1 MPKLDGKLMHASL
14 QALCKPDEKY
24 YYPVYGKVGK
34 VSKLSTSPMN
44 NIYGFVAVTDLH
56 RLLVAEFLMLGSSM
70 GDMSI
75 PLKLIKSMEVSKTIF
90 GQNCVKLVIDNQGKD
105 YKVQFTFAN
114 NVYGMG
120 IPNQK
125 ENLEGLIKHI
135 ENRDALYKA
144 SESYQK
150 LQKIQAWI
158 ATQPN
163 MQATGVVSLEKMAE
177 LRAQQANQ
185 SQQTSAQS
193 QPVTEKPAP
202 KKVHKGP
209 DYVAMLN
216 REKEYTLSLCER
228 LEAKY
233 GKAEFGT
240 PATESE
246 MARWESAN
254 EITIP
259 EDLKEWLKFAGKSKF
274 KGIPLEFYSIAQFK
288 KEQDYVIIGERE
300 NTTIAFETEK
310 DRYIAIESGNR
321 KNLGHMEHILRL
333 WYYDA
338 KELFAEEELEKLRPV
353 IEEETRKMNQA
364 QQRAKLL
371 GGIKEAMEYFL
382 AKNNIG
388 YLYKWRAFPKCPVR
402 KDNADCEL
410 IIAGPDRDGYYQW
423 KPQEQTSHIDFASIE
438 AKLGFSI
445 HKDMKAFIS
454 SYFYFMLEGDMDEK
468 NFHIY
473 PLLPTANIEKYVL
486 DGFEKESYAGDY
498 DFILKGQF
506 FRLGG
511 ACIGGD
517 DSYILE
523 INNETGEVLAVEYMD
538 KRHEKFADSLYDLF
552 MNATP
557 IWYKN

>member
-1 MPKLDGKLMHASL
+1 MPKLDGKLMYSSL

-24 YYPVYGKVGK
+24 YYPVYGNVGK
-34 VSKLSTSPMN
+34 VSKWSTSPMS
-44 NIYGFVAVTDLH
+44 NIYGFVAVTDLQ
-56 RLLVAEFLMLGSSM
+56 RLLVAEFSMLGVPM
-70 GDMSI
+70 GNKSI
-75 PLKLIKSMEVSKTIF
+75 PLKLIKSMKVSKTIF
-90 GQNCVKLVIDNQGKD
+90 GQTCIKMIIDNQGED

-125 ENLEGLIKHI
+125 ENLDGLIKKI
-135 ENRDALYKA
+135 EKREEIQELL
-144 SESYQK
+144 ESYKKLQK
-150 LQKIQAWI
+150 LQAVM
-158 ATQPN
+158 AENN
-163 MQATGVVSLEKMAE
+163 MQVVPLEKMVE
-177 LRAQQANQ
+177 LQIEQATQ
-185 SQQTSAQS
+185 L
-193 QPVTEKPAP
+193 QPVIEKPTQ

-216 REKEYTLSLCER
+216 REKEYALSLCDR
-228 LEAKY
+228 LETQY
-233 GKAEFGT
+233 GKAEFGA
-240 PATESE
+240 PVTESE
-246 MARWESAN
+246 IARWETAN
-254 EITIP
+254 QTVLP
-259 EDLKEWLKFAGKSKF
+259 EDLKEWLRFAGESKF
-274 KGIPLEFYSIAQFK
+274 KGISLEFYPITQFR
-288 KEQDYVIIGERE
+288 KEQDYVVIGKKE
-300 NTTIAFETEK
+300 NTTIAFEIEK
-310 DRYIAIESGNR
+310 DRYIALEDGNR
-321 KNLGHMEHILRL
+321 KNLGHMETILRF

-353 IEEETRKMNQA
+353 IEEEISKMNQA
-364 QQRAKLL
+364 QQRAKML

-388 YLYKWRAFPKCPVR
+388 YLYKWRTFPKCPIR
-402 KDNADCEL
+402 KDKADCGL

-423 KPQEQTSHIDFASIE
+423 KPQKQTDFIDFASIE

-445 HKDMKAFIS
+445 HKDIKEFVS
-454 SYFYFMLEGDMDEK
+454 SYFYFMLEGDMKEK
-468 NFHIY
+468 NFDIY
-473 PLLPTANIEKYVL
+473 PLLPTANIEKHVM

-557 IWYKN
+557 IWYEN